1 MKRRYWYYFKGYN
14 YDIFAW

>member
-1 MKRRYWYYFKGYN
+1 MKSRYWYYFKGYN